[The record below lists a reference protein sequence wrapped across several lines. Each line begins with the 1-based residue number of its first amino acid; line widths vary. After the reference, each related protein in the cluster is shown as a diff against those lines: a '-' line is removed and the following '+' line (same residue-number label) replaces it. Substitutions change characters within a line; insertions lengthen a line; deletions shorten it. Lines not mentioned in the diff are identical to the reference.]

1 MNKGA
6 WWATVPGFTNSWT
19 RLSSDH
25 GGLPES
31 ESLHLQNE
39 ENNACLNEKFK

>member
-1 MNKGA
+1 MDKGP
-6 WWATVPGFTNSWT
+6 WWARVPGFTKSWT
-19 RLSSDH
+19 RLSSYH

-31 ESLHLQNE
+31 EILHLQNG